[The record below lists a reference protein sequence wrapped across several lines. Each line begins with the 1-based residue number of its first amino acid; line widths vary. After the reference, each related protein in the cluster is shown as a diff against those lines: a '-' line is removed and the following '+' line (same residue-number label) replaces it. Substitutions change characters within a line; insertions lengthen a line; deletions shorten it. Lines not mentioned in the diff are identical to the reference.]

1 MNDKVILVTGG
12 SRGIGRAIALQAGTQ
27 GATVVVNYQ
36 SNEDAARDVVK
47 QITDAGGAAT
57 AMRADIANT
66 DDVNTMFQAI
76 KEQYGRLDVLV
87 NNAGITRDKLV
98 MRLTDEDWDSVIN
111 TNLGGAFRCCRA
123 VAPLMLKQKEG
134 VIVNIGSVIGTAGAA
149 GQANYSAAK
158 AGLVGLTKSLAREL
172 GSRNIRVNAV
182 CPGFIDTDMTQIL
195 KPEQREAA
203 IKQVPLGRL
212 GHPDDIASVV
222 MFLCSPGA
230 AYIHGTVITVDGGL
244 FI

>member
-1 MNDKVILVTGG
+1 MLDQVVVVTGG
-12 SRGIGRAIALQAGTQ
+12 SRGIGRAVAVQAGAL
-27 GATVVVNYQ
+27 GAQVVVNYQ
-36 SNEDAARDVVK
+36 ANEAAAQSVVEH
-47 QITDAGGAAT
+47 IVGAGG
-57 AMRADIANT
+57 RAIAVRANIAVS
-66 DDVNTMFQAI
+66 DEVNQMFQTM
-76 KEQYGRLDVLV
+76 KEQFGRVDVLV

-123 VAPLMLKQKEG
+123 VAPMMLKQKGG
-134 VIVNIGSVIGTAGAA
+134 VIVNIGSVIGTVGAA

-182 CPGFIDTDMTQIL
+182 CPGFIDTDMTQVL
-195 KPEQREAA
+195 KPEQRDAA
-203 IKQVPLGRL
+203 IQQVPLGRL
-212 GHPDDIASVV
+212 GQPDDIASVV
-222 MFLCSPGA
+222 TFLCSTGA

>member
-1 MNDKVILVTGG
+1 MLDQVVVVTGG
-12 SRGIGRAIALQAGTQ
+12 SRGIGRAVAVQAGAQ
-27 GATVVVNYQ
+27 GAQVVVNYQ
-36 SNEDAARDVVK
+36 ANEAAAQSVVEH
-47 QITDAGGAAT
+47 IVGAGG
-57 AMRADIANT
+57 RAISVRANIAVS
-66 DDVNTMFQAI
+66 DEVNQMFQTM
-76 KEQYGRLDVLV
+76 KEQFGRVDVLV

-123 VAPLMLKQKEG
+123 VAPMMLKQKGG
-134 VIVNIGSVIGTAGAA
+134 VIVNIGSVIGTVGAA

-182 CPGFIDTDMTQIL
+182 CPGFIDTDMTQVL
-195 KPEQREAA
+195 KPEQRDAA
-203 IKQVPLGRL
+203 IQQVPLGRL
-212 GHPDDIASVV
+212 GQPDDIASVV
-222 MFLCSPGA
+222 TFLCSTGA

>member
-1 MNDKVILVTGG
+1 MIDQVVVVTGG
-12 SRGIGRAIALQAGTQ
+12 SRGIGRAIAVQAGAQ
-27 GATVVVNYQ
+27 GAQVVVNYQ
-36 SNEDAARDVVK
+36 TNEAAAQSVVE
-47 QITDAGGAAT
+47 QIVGAGGRAI
-57 AMRADIANT
+57 AMKANIANS
-66 DDVNTMFQAI
+66 DEVNQMFQAV
-76 KEQYGRLDVLV
+76 KEQFVRVDVLV

-123 VAPLMLKQKEG
+123 VAPMMLKQKGG
-134 VIVNIGSVIGTAGAA
+134 VIVNIGSVIGTAGGA

-182 CPGFIDTDMTQIL
+182 CPGFIDTDMTQVL

-203 IKQVPLGRL
+203 IQQVPLGRL
-212 GHPDDIASVV
+212 GQPDDIASVV
-222 MFLCSPGA
+222 SFLCSPGA

>member
-1 MNDKVILVTGG
+1 MLDQVVVVTGG
-12 SRGIGRAIALQAGTQ
+12 SRGIGRAVAVQAGAQ
-27 GATVVVNYQ
+27 GAQVVVNYQ
-36 SNEDAARDVVK
+36 ANEAAAQSVVEH
-47 QITDAGGAAT
+47 IVGAGG
-57 AMRADIANT
+57 RAIAVRANIAVS
-66 DDVNTMFQAI
+66 DEVNQMFQTM
-76 KEQYGRLDVLV
+76 KEQFGRVDVLV

-123 VAPLMLKQKEG
+123 VAPMMLKQKGG
-134 VIVNIGSVIGTAGAA
+134 VIVNIGSVIGTVGAA

-182 CPGFIDTDMTQIL
+182 CPGFIDTDMTQVL
-195 KPEQREAA
+195 KPEQRDAA
-203 IKQVPLGRL
+203 IQQVPLGRL
-212 GHPDDIASVV
+212 GQPDDIASVV
-222 MFLCSPGA
+222 TFLCSTGA

>member
-1 MNDKVILVTGG
+1 MKDQVLLVTGG
-12 SRGIGRAIALQAGTQ
+12 SRGIGRAIALQAGTL

-36 SNEDAARDVVK
+36 SNEEAANEVVN
-47 QITDAGGAAT
+47 QISNSGGKAIAI
-57 AMRADIANT
+57 RANIGNT
-66 DDVNTMFQAI
+66 DDVNEMFQAV
-76 KEQYGRLDVLV
+76 KEQFGRVDVLV
-87 NNAGITRDKLV
+87 NNAGITRDKLL
-98 MRLTDEDWDSVIN
+98 MRLTDDDWDSVIT

-123 VAPLMLKQKEG
+123 AAPLMLKQKGG
-134 VIVNIGSVIGTAGAA
+134 VIINIGSVIGTAGAA

-172 GSRNIRVNAV
+172 GTRNIRVNAV
-182 CPGFIDTDMTQIL
+182 CPGFIDTDMTQVL

-212 GHPDDIASVV
+212 GQPEDIASVV
-222 MFLCSPGA
+222 LFLCSPGA
-230 AYIHGTVITVDGGL
+230 AYVHGTVITVDGGL